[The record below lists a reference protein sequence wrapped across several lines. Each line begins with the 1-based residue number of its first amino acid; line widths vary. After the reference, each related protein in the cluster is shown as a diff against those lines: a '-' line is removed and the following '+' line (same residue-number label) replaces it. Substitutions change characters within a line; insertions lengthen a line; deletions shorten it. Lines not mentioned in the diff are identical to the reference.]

1 MAENTTAPA
10 AAAEAQAA
18 QQHRGG
24 PQGSHGGPRG
34 NGGRPGGND
43 RRPRRPEVA
52 PEEKQ
57 FDERVMHIDRV
68 ARVVKGG
75 RRFRFRALVVVG
87 DRKNRVGIGI
97 AKGADVTAAVTKAT
111 EVAKKHFIDV
121 SINKY
126 GTIAHEYE
134 AKVGGARILIKPASA
149 GTGLIAGGVVRTI
162 LEVAGVKNI
171 LSKSLGST
179 NKANTAY
186 ATIEALRNIV
196 AADKW
201 VTAPMLKAA
210 RDERA
215 KAAVTKKAPAAKA
228 EAVKAPAAKPAEK
241 KAEAPKA
248 EKAPAKAEKAEA
260 PKKAPAKKPAA
271 KKESK

>member
-1 MAENTTAPA
+1 MAENNTTAPA

-18 QQHRGG
+18 QQQQQNQAQ
-24 PQGSHGGPRG
+24 QGSHGGPDNRSRG
-34 NGGRPGGND
+34 RGGP
-43 RRPRRPEVA
+43 RRDGRRPEVA

-57 FDERVMHIDRV
+57 FDERVLHIDRV

-87 DRKNRVGIGI
+87 DRKTRVGIGI
-97 AKGADVTAAVTKAT
+97 SKGADVTAAVTKAT
-111 EVAKKHFIDV
+111 EVAKKHFITVHTDKNG
-121 SINKY
+121 SIP
-126 GTIAHEYE
+126 HEYE

-162 LEVAGVKNI
+162 LEVAGIKNI

-196 AADKW
+196 PADKW
-201 VTAPMLKAA
+201 VTAGALKAA
-210 RDERA
+210 AADKK
-215 KAAVTKKAPAAKA
+215 KAAVAKKPVATAKA
-228 EAVKAPAAKPAEK
+228 TPK
-241 KAEAPKA
+241 KAEA
-248 EKAPAKAEKAEA
+248 
-260 PKKAPAKKPAA
+260 
-271 KKESK
+271 KKETK